1 MVWLLVHSSPRYYYT
16 AILFFTFDSIPRR
29 RKFARAHE
37 ENVGDRFVE
46 GIERTSHRTVCILI
60 TLPDIF
66 NIPRMDV
73 VNWIHLFP
81 FLKIRLRAVLGF
93 RIFLAVTL
101 SLCTPFPSSCVII
114 LRNFDPPLRY
124 RVRSLSGSIRL
135 RRYENRTRS
144 RTRLLSSNICS
155 YVPTVS
161 SRETIWLSLIRRLPL
176 LRSDGER
183 SLFSFRWPNFFFLNA
198 YFNYVRDYYKS
209 FRYDRTDRNGFL

>member
-46 GIERTSHRTVCILI
+46 GIERTSHRAVCILI

-81 FLKIRLRAVLGF
+81 FWRSDYERYWVFGYFSRLRF
-93 RIFLAVTL
+93 RSAPL
-101 SLCTPFPSSCVII
+101 S
-114 LRNFDPPLRY
+114 PPL
-124 RVRSLSGSIRL
+124 V
-135 RRYENRTRS
+135 
-144 RTRLLSSNICS
+144 
-155 YVPTVS
+155 
-161 SRETIWLSLIRRLPL
+161 
-176 LRSDGER
+176 
-183 SLFSFRWPNFFFLNA
+183 SLFSAISILRFVTASARYPDRYDFVDTKIVRDLERGYYPPTSVPTFQLFPLAKRFDYRWFAACRFSVLTVNVRSFRFDDLIFFFLNA
-198 YFNYVRDYYKS
+198 YNYVRDYYKS